1 MRNSY
6 FSFWVTEN
14 WSQYPYR
21 FAVLWLLWV
30 KWLHTNIRIVTFE
43 ANEGGKTMSGKCW
56 ERWGSSGPYVSFR
69 DTRFAFHVC
78 KGCFVQAH
86 LYLGKRMRED
96 LLKETKEA
104 VSLCTAIKMQREAVQ
119 VHLSK
124 NPDNPIDRSGI
135 ISGVSSARCYFQ
147 NYHHCYHHRS
157 PRRALRA
164 SRLKLQM
171 FPSAIKANMWPKLLA
186 AFLLMD
192 QDGLRKVFSMCFPFA
207 PSAIHR
213 EG

>member
-1 MRNSY
+1 M
-6 FSFWVTEN
+6 
-14 WSQYPYR
+14 
-21 FAVLWLLWV
+21 
-30 KWLHTNIRIVTFE
+30 
-43 ANEGGKTMSGKCW
+43 
-56 ERWGSSGPYVSFR
+56 
-69 DTRFAFHVC
+69 
-78 KGCFVQAH
+78 
-86 LYLGKRMRED
+86 LGKARQFWSLHFLQSHTLRLTCMEGLLCAGTSLPGKKMRED

-104 VSLCTAIKMQREAVQ
+104 VSLCTTIKMQCEAVQ

-135 ISGVSSARCYFQ
+135 ISGVSSAQCYFQ

-157 PRRALRA
+157 PHHALRT

-192 QDGLRKVFSMCFPFA
+192 QDRLRKVFSMCFPFA
-207 PSAIHR
+207 PSAIHGGG
-213 EG
+213 EASKSVDAAQGQCLPVEAGCYFKTTLVLASYL